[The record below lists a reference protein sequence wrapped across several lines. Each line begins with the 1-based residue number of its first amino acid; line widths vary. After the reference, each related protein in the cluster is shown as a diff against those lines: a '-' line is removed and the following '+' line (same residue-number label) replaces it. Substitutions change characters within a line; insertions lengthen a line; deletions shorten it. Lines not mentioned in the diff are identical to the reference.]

1 MPMNFRY
8 ALSFLRLL
16 RIPGMLSVMKDW
28 QAFLRMH
35 FLFAAYESGLLSALS
50 VPCTRETL
58 IETLGVKRPDLLDAL
73 LEIGRAIGE
82 VAEKNGLFLL
92 KGKRSRAVMSERGDI
107 IAAMIQAN
115 VTYYSDAYRNAARRL
130 QGGEL
135 GDDLEEIGELVARFS
150 KGVEPIIRKFV
161 STLVSGKETMR
172 VLDVGCGSGVHL
184 RSVYAANGNASGIGL
199 EIDAEVARQASENIA
214 RWGLGDRF
222 EILSGDIRNPPEAVS
237 GPFDLVTLY
246 NMLYYFD
253 EQDRDALLE
262 RIRAML
268 SPHGRVAVVMNFNSR
283 GRDIAAANLNVV
295 NCSLKGLQPL
305 PGLEEM
311 ASVLRHAGFSTVHVH
326 HFIPASTFCGIV
338 AGDG

>member
-1 MPMNFRY
+1 MNFRY

-16 RIPGMLSVMKDW
+16 RIPGMLSVMRDW
-28 QAFLRMH
+28 QGFLRMH

-58 IETLGVKRPDLLDAL
+58 VETLGVKRPDLLDAL
-73 LEIGRAIGE
+73 LDMGRALGE
-82 VAEKNGLFLL
+82 VGEKDGMFLL

-115 VTYYSDAYRNAARRL
+115 VTYYSDAYRNATLRL

-135 GDDLEEIGELVARFS
+135 GDDLEEIGDLVARFS
-150 KGVEPIIRKFV
+150 KGMAPIIQKFV
-161 STLVSGKETMR
+161 STLVSGREAMR
-172 VLDVGCGSGVHL
+172 VLDVGCGSGAHL
-184 RSVYAANGNASGIGL
+184 RSIYGANDNASGIGL
-199 EIDAEVARQASENIA
+199 EIDPGVAGQASENIA
-214 RWGLGDRF
+214 RWGLKDRF
-222 EILSGDIRNPPEAVS
+222 EILHGDIRNPPEAVS

-253 EQDRDALLE
+253 EQDRDALLK
-262 RIRAML
+262 RIRGML
-268 SPHGRVAVVMNFNSR
+268 SPGGRVAVVMNFHSR

-295 NCSLKGLQPL
+295 NCSLKGLTPL

-311 ASVLRHAGFSTVHVH
+311 TSVLKRAGFSTVDVH

-338 AGDG
+338 AGN